1 MTGEQL
7 GLPGVTEAPSPVAP
21 LLDDIDGLSYLPEFL
36 SEEEQERAVHAID
49 AAPWQNDLKRRVQHY
64 GWKYDYQSRTVSQ
77 DMRIGELPGW
87 LKTLGAKLL
96 GRGRF
101 DRMPDQ
107 AIINEYKP
115 GQGIAM
121 HVDRDCFGPVVATI
135 SLGDDWR
142 MVLRAVDGP
151 RSETRQLLLEAGSAL
166 VLSDA
171 ARYDWMHGI
180 SPRKREREAQGWR
193 PRQRRLSVTFRT
205 VRPIGSSCLA
215 VPR

>member
-1 MTGEQL
+1 MASGQL
-7 GLPGVTEAPSPVAP
+7 ELLGDSATARPSAPAANNISGL
-21 LLDDIDGLSYLPEFL
+21 IYLRGFL
-36 SEEEQERAVHAID
+36 SEDEQERAVQAID
-49 AAPWQNDLKRRVQHY
+49 ASAWRNDLKRRVQHY

-77 DMRIGELPGW
+77 GMKIGELPEW
-87 LKTLGAKLL
+87 LQTLGAKLL
-96 GRGRF
+96 DEGPF

-107 AIINEYKP
+107 AIVNEYEP

-121 HVDRDCFGPVVATI
+121 HVDRDCFGPVVATL

-142 MVLRAVDGP
+142 MNFRPVDGP
-151 RSETRQLLLEAGSAL
+151 RSETRQRLLEAGSAL

-180 SPRKREREAQGWR
+180 SPRKREREGQGWR

-205 VRPIGSSCLA
+205 VRSNLS
-215 VPR
+215 